1 MSNKTDFSL
10 DIPVNPVQG
19 LKPLPDLVV
28 FDLCRAYPMSDGNL
42 LLVNARNN
50 KRAVVMPEVYASLVS
65 CNRFQTFD
73 QHVANIIEQNPG
85 MQGQQNDIRN
95 VLQNMLDNGMMVSA
109 KSVTK
114 KFRDAVHPQQ
124 VDNRSEVP
132 VVAIITWER
141 PEALERLLK
150 SVISNCTTRD
160 FHRMYVIDDSREAAN
175 ISKNRALVEELA
187 PRMDTAVQYFG
198 RDEQQSLLDK
208 LVKQLPDHEQA
219 IRFLADESRWTGQW
233 TSGLARNLALLLS
246 SGHRLVMMDDDTICD
261 VYEPP
266 QAKPNITFS
275 DQPRKADFFSDEQD
289 WAALRQP
296 INPDPV
302 KRHMQCLGLSF
313 SEALNVLGENHLKPT
328 GLTDA
333 TALMV
338 SELRDDSPVLVTE
351 CGSMGCP
358 GTNSNT
364 WLPDMAPASL
374 KLMLVSKNKTTY
386 ALSHRQVW
394 SGRNQPHFA
403 PRPNMSQ
410 ITGFDNRQMLP
421 PYLPINRGEDRL
433 FGFMLDFIFP
443 SAVTLDYPWAIPH
456 LPLPERKWENKD
468 LDFTPGDSFPMF
480 FFEMVLENKPSCQS
494 ASPEGRMSALSAWFT
509 DMAAAPAET
518 LTAMYRDARLR
529 GDSDLLLHLGALLS
543 DAETAPVN
551 WQNYLRNGMAQLNSD
566 LDRASRDD
574 FQVRGSPST
583 IEGEELIE
591 FWRRTWSGFAGALG
605 AWAEIR
611 EAAAAIAD
619 SGT

>member
-1 MSNKTDFSL
+1 MSNKTEFSL
-10 DIPVNPVQG
+10 NIPVNPASG

-50 KRAVVMPEVYASLVS
+50 RRAVVMPEVHASLVS
-65 CNRFQTFD
+65 CNQFQTFD

-95 VLQNMLDNGMMVSA
+95 VLQNMLDSGMMVSA

-114 KFRDAVHPQQ
+114 KFRDAVNPQL
-124 VDNRSEVP
+124 VDNGSDAP

-160 FHRMYVIDDSREAAN
+160 FHRLYVIDDSREAGN

-187 PRMDTAVQYFG
+187 PQMDTAVQYFG

-219 IRFLADESRWTGQW
+219 IRFLADESRWAGQW

-261 VYEPP
+261 VYDPP
-266 QAKPNITFS
+266 QTKPNITFS
-275 DQPRKADFFSDEQD
+275 DQSREADFFSGEQD
-289 WAALRQP
+289 WAALQQP

-313 SEALNVLGENHLKPT
+313 SEALNVLGENHFKPT
-328 GLTDA
+328 GLTNA

-338 SELRDDSPVLVTE
+338 SELRADSPVLMTE
-351 CGSMGCP
+351 CGSLGCP

-374 KLMLVSKNKTTY
+374 KLMLVSKRKTTN

-394 SGRNQPHFA
+394 SGRKQPHFS

-456 LPLPERKWENKD
+456 LPLPERKWENHD

-480 FFEMVLENKPSCQS
+480 FFEKVLENKSSCQS
-494 ASPEGRMSALSAWFT
+494 ISPEGRLSALSAWFT
-509 DMAAAPAET
+509 DMATAPAET

-543 DAETAPVN
+543 GAETAPVN
-551 WQNYLRNGMAQLNSD
+551 WQNYLRNGMTQLNSD

-574 FQVRGSPST
+574 FPVRGLPST
-583 IEGEELIE
+583 IEGEELIA
-591 FWRRTWSGFAGALG
+591 FWRDTWSGFAGALV

-611 EAAAAIAD
+611 EAAAAIAN